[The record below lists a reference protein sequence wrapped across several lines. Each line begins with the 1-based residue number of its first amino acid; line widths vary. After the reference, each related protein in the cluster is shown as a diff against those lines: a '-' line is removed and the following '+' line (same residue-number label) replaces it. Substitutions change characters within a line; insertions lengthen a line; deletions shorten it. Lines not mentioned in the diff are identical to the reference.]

1 MAKTVFVDGD
11 PSQGIMGTVVNA
23 AFLNKIFGING
34 HRHTG
39 LDDDGSAPI
48 IALKTESDG
57 DIGDFA
63 AKFLDVRPG
72 INNRYMEVNATGN
85 GVVVKADTLIPLKSG
100 STWKVYLFTA
110 DTEVTTL
117 DIGVL
122 TLGTNYYV
130 YLCDNGTANGLL
142 LISANSTAPSGYTA
156 SNSRK
161 IGGFHYGRKRNSITV
176 ADITSNVVV
185 PNSVWDLCYRPRC
198 SPEGMAYIGNGV
210 WVDIYLASV
219 DEAITFAAG
228 NGSPILTGSC
238 KSAYNAVPLTGTE
251 GLSGY
256 NFIELARRSGKR
268 LLTLAE
274 WLQAAHGSPQGN
286 NTDNVNAWSATTNTG
301 RQNTG
306 YVPNAIS
313 LLNIVDCVGN
323 IWEWLDEFIIRQDGT
338 LTWNWYD
345 VMPGMNV
352 GQLYMYSNI
361 ALVQTISGG
370 DWNNGVN
377 VGSRCVNLGHYPWH
391 VDAGVGSRFA
401 CDSL

>member
-1 MAKTVFVDGD
+1 MPIIWKDD
-11 PSQGIMGTVVNA
+11 PSYPLNA
-23 AFLNKIFGING
+23 AFMSRQLDA
-34 HRHTG
+34 RPG
-39 LDDDGSAPI
+39 LAN
-48 IALKTESDG
+48 
-57 DIGDFA
+57 
-63 AKFLDVRPG
+63 KFL
-72 INNRYMEVNATGN
+72 EANATGN

-100 STWKVYLFTA
+100 STWKAYLFTA

-117 DIGVL
+117 DTGVL
-122 TLGTNYYV
+122 TLGTNYYL
-130 YLCDNGTANGLL
+130 YLCDNGTDNGLL

-176 ADITSNVVV
+176 ADITSGIVV
-185 PNSVWDLCYRPRC
+185 PNSVWDLCHRPRC

-210 WVDIYLASV
+210 WVDIYLVSV
-219 DEAITFAAG
+219 NEAITFAAG
-228 NGSPILTGSC
+228 NGSPLTAGSG

-256 NFIELARRSGKR
+256 NFIELAKRSEKR

-286 NTDNVNAWSATTNTG
+286 NGDNVNAWSATTNTG
-301 RQNTG
+301 RQNIG

-313 LLNIVDCVGN
+313 LLNVVDCVGN
-323 IWEWLDEFIIRQDGT
+323 IYEWLDEFVIRQDGT
-338 LTWNWYD
+338 LAWNWYD

-352 GQLYMYSNI
+352 GQLYMYNNV
-361 ALVQTISGG
+361 ALVQMRSGG
-370 DWNNGVN
+370 SWSNGVFA
-377 VGSRCVNLGHYPWH
+377 GSRCVDLTPSPWN
-391 VDAGVGSRFA
+391 VNTNIGSRFA

>member
-11 PSQGIMGTVVNA
+11 PSQGILGTVVNA
-23 AFLNKIFGING
+23 AFLNKIFGATG

-39 LDDDGSAPI
+39 LDEDGSAPI

-63 AKFLDVRPG
+63 AKFLDVKPG
-72 INNRYMEVNATGN
+72 INNRYMEANATGN

-117 DIGVL
+117 DTGVL

-142 LISANSTAPSGYTA
+142 LISANSTAPSGYTV

-176 ADITSNVVV
+176 ADVTSGVVV
-185 PNSVWDLCYRPRC
+185 PNSVWDLCHRPRC

-228 NGSPILTGSC
+228 NGSPLLTGTA

-251 GLSGY
+251 GLNGY
-256 NFIELARRSGKR
+256 NFNELARRSGKR
-268 LLTLAE
+268 LLTLNE

-286 NTDNVNAWSATTNTG
+286 DADNVNAWSATTNTG

-306 YVPNAIS
+306 YVANAIS
-313 LLNIVDCVGN
+313 LLNVVDCVGN
-323 IWEWLDEFIIRQDGT
+323 IFEWLNEYIIRQDGT
-338 LTWNWYD
+338 LAWAWYD
-345 VMPGMNV
+345 VMPAMNV
-352 GQLYMYSNI
+352 GQLYMYSNQS
-361 ALVQTISGG
+361 LVQVIAGGGYPSG
-370 DWNNGVN
+370 VYA
-377 VGSRCVNLGHYPWH
+377 GSRCIRLLIYPWD
-391 VDAGVGSRFA
+391 VNTSIGSRFA